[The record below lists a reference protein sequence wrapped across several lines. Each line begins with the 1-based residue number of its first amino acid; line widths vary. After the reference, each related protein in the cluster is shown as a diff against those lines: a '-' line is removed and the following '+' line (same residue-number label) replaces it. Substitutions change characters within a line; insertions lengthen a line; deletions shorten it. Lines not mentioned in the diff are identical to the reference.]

1 MSTCR
6 KCGQDISFRYIDGI
20 LRPLHAYGSPCGEAL
35 PFTDESLKRS
45 VHIRC
50 PRCPQMVYL
59 VRHNGGSVWL
69 DELGWPWP
77 KHGCFDSDRHDSS
90 RNTSVAPISPVPG
103 TVRSDPSGLP
113 RSSRAENAPLKGTT
127 RHSATLS
134 VTEKGALSVHGM
146 GRFPVTLYREQ
157 WFKLFAQ
164 ADAIRDF
171 ISKHDHQLKKT

>member
-1 MSTCR
+1 MSACR
-6 KCGQDISFRYIDGI
+6 KCGQEISFRYIDGI

-77 KHGCFDSDRHDSS
+77 KHGCFDSQPHDSG
-90 RNTSVAPISPVPG
+90 NTSVAPI
-103 TVRSDPSGLP
+103 PSVMF
-113 RSSRAENAPLKGTT
+113 
-127 RHSATLS
+127 S
-134 VTEKGALSVHGM
+134 VTEKGALSVRGM
-146 GRFPVTLYREQ
+146 GEFPVTLHREQ
-157 WFKLFAQ
+157 WLQLLGQ
-164 ADAIRDF
+164 ADAIREF
-171 ISKHDHQLKKT
+171 ISKHRRQLKRTPSSL